1 LLFNSLASIPTIT
14 TDYTHFIHKLPPRG
28 ELASLGIDHYLVIPH
43 TAPRWQHKRMM
54 SEQASMTPKVHTIT
68 SSFATIEQLAELAC
82 KNAANTCAKQLLD
95 TAGIHS
101 TGCNILDHRSSQNHY
116 TQLIMA
122 ALALRENS
130 PTYDATASHLLLSKL
145 TSEVNHSL
153 TFTPITSTNI
163 TSSALSYQQGFLRY
177 ISKGIDLGLIQPEII
192 AYDLQLLAKK
202 IVPNLDSNLTYSEL
216 HSLSNQLLMRY
227 QGQCFELPQYAFMRI
242 AIALAMK
249 ENKGE
254 ARIAEIYRLLSMRSY
269 SRISTKIFR
278 EGTIS
283 RPYEILHGNTDKNNT
298 TTKKIRHLRLV
309 N

>member
-1 LLFNSLASIPTIT
+1 
-14 TDYTHFIHKLPPRG
+14 
-28 ELASLGIDHYLVIPH
+28 
-43 TAPRWQHKRMM
+43 
-54 SEQASMTPKVHTIT
+54 MTPELHTIT
-68 SSFATIEQLAELAC
+68 PSLATIEQLAERAC
-82 KNAANTCAKQLLD
+82 EGVPDTCAKQLLN

-101 TGCNILDHRSSQNHY
+101 TGCNIFDHHPSDNHY

-122 ALALRENS
+122 TLTLRENS
-130 PTYDATASHLLLSKL
+130 PTYDTTASRLLLSKL
-145 TSEVNHSL
+145 ASEVNHSL
-153 TFTPITSTNI
+153 TFTPTTSTNA
-163 TSSALSYQQGFLRY
+163 TSSASSYQQGFLSY
-177 ISKGIDLGLIQPEII
+177 ISKGINLGLIQPELI

-202 IVPNLDSNLTYSEL
+202 IVPSLDENLTYAEL

-227 QGQCFELPQYAFMRI
+227 QGRCFELPQYAFMRI

-278 EGTIS
+278 EGAIS
-283 RPYEILHGNTDKNNT
+283 RPYEILNGNTDKNNT
-298 TTKKIRHLRLV
+298 TSKKTRHLKLV